1 MHAYFLR
8 IVRRRRT
15 VIALTAVITMAAAAL
30 ASTVRGDYS
39 VEQFFPTWGEE
50 RAIFD
55 EYRRIFPRE
64 DAQVAFFMETPGG
77 MDLEGFR
84 VLSRV
89 AGFMEEAGV
98 QEVTWAG
105 SLPWV
110 ADAAAESAA
119 ELARALAGAQGH
131 PLSGWA
137 WNEDGSVHVVQG
149 VLPPEMNN
157 DADRRSVESALT
169 PRIEAM
175 RLHRRWALSG
185 TPVLRARV
193 PELLEVDQTLFL
205 GGGILLFF
213 AFLFVF
219 FRRVGQALTSLGAV
233 VPAYLVTLA
242 VMALT
247 GTRITLL
254 TSFIPIVILVVGI
267 CDTTHIL
274 VRWRTLLSEG
284 ASREGAVVR
293 AFTELVRSC
302 FFTSLTTA
310 IGFASLMATGIGIVA
325 DFGFYSALAILLTF
339 GFSVTLLPALLASG
353 GDVPGDSRSPAPV
366 GLGGL
371 GMVRRA
377 RRAAIRRSWWV
388 LPLFGFAALSGIV
401 LGSGVSID
409 TYLVDDLKEE
419 SAIIQD
425 LRWIEN
431 AGFGLFQ
438 ANLFLRGAP
447 EKLASAEM
455 MDWTRRFQERVRRE
469 SLVTGTLALPDVG
482 GGDAPGEGLSAWLYR
497 PASEAAQV
505 VVAVR
510 DAGSRETLPFLER
523 MDEWVEA
530 NPPPHGTAHITGTVR
545 MAHTFSFHVLRSFG
559 PSILLALALIWLVM
573 AFLFRS
579 AKLGVLAMVPNV
591 FPLLVLVGVMA
602 LAGVA
607 LKPSTILV
615 FSIAFGIAV
624 DDSIHLMGRFQH
636 LLQGRGWT
644 PQRALRGAIRDTGPA
659 LVLSTLVVSGGFLLL
674 LASQFQVLF
683 LVGLLTALTAFTA
696 LVADLF
702 LLPALLQWSFRSGW
716 VSHCRTG

>member
-1 MHAYFLR
+1 
-8 IVRRRRT
+8 
-15 VIALTAVITMAAAAL
+15 
-30 ASTVRGDYS
+30 
-39 VEQFFPTWGEE
+39 
-50 RAIFD
+50 
-55 EYRRIFPRE
+55 
-64 DAQVAFFMETPGG
+64 
-77 MDLEGFR
+77 
-84 VLSRV
+84 
-89 AGFMEEAGV
+89 
-98 QEVTWAG
+98 
-105 SLPWV
+105 
-110 ADAAAESAA
+110 
-119 ELARALAGAQGH
+119 
-131 PLSGWA
+131 
-137 WNEDGSVHVVQG
+137 
-149 VLPPEMNN
+149 
-157 DADRRSVESALT
+157 
-169 PRIEAM
+169 
-175 RLHRRWALSG
+175 
-185 TPVLRARV
+185 
-193 PELLEVDQTLFL
+193 
-205 GGGILLFF
+205 
-213 AFLFVF
+213 
-219 FRRVGQALTSLGAV
+219 
-233 VPAYLVTLA
+233 
-242 VMALT
+242 
-247 GTRITLL
+247 
-254 TSFIPIVILVVGI
+254 
-267 CDTTHIL
+267 
-274 VRWRTLLSEG
+274 
-284 ASREGAVVR
+284 
-293 AFTELVRSC
+293 
-302 FFTSLTTA
+302 
-310 IGFASLMATGIGIVA
+310 
-325 DFGFYSALAILLTF
+325 
-339 GFSVTLLPALLASG
+339 
-353 GDVPGDSRSPAPV
+353 
-366 GLGGL
+366 
-371 GMVRRA
+371 
-377 RRAAIRRSWWV
+377 
-388 LPLFGFAALSGIV
+388 LFGLAALSGIV

-559 PSILLALALIWLVM
+559 PSILL
-573 AFLFRS
+573 
-579 AKLGVLAMVPNV
+579 
-591 FPLLVLVGVMA
+591 VLVGVMA